1 MNPPSRAD
9 YTNGRPEEVHRRRYD
24 DRLRGGPWTLFGP
37 SGVVVK
43 TSKEVPVRT
52 VFCLCILAAAVT
64 ATAAAADGG
73 PSPGVATGWDGVLA
87 PGGKIRYVAVP
98 GGGARTVVEAV
109 RVRGGRVESFAVIRG
124 IYGVPMV
131 TYGGQAGGL
140 SHDGK
145 TLVLSTQPGA
155 PVSRFAFVSTKTFR
169 VRQVVTLRGTFS
181 FDALS
186 PDAGK
191 LYLIEYV
198 DPQNVNH
205 YRVRAYDLQ
214 RQRLLAGA
222 IVDRREPGEKM
233 RGQPVRRVT
242 GAGGRW
248 VYTLYTRQGAGPF
261 VHALDSEK
269 GEAVCLD
276 LPWHG
281 SQNAL
286 WRMRMRLSADGS
298 KLVLRG
304 KGRTIV
310 VRTP

>member
-1 MNPPSRAD
+1 M
-9 YTNGRPEEVHRRRYD
+9 
-24 DRLRGGPWTLFGP
+24 
-37 SGVVVK
+37 
-43 TSKEVPVRT
+43 RT
-52 VFCLCILAAAVT
+52 VFCLCVLAAAVT

-109 RVRGGRVESFAVIRG
+109 LVRGGRVQSFAVIRG

-145 TLVLSTQPGA
+145 TLVLSTFPGA
-155 PVSRFAFVSTKTFR
+155 PVSRFAFLSTKTFR

-214 RQRLLAGA
+214 RRRLLAGA

-242 GAGGRW
+242 GADGRW
-248 VYTLYTRQGAGPF
+248 VFTLYTRQGAGPF
-261 VHALDSEK
+261 VHALDSQK
-269 GEAVCLD
+269 SEAVCLD

-286 WRMRMRLSADGS
+286 WRMRLSLSSDES

-304 KGRTIV
+304 KGRRIV
-310 VRTP
+310 VRTPE